1 MHNTSQKSPNV
12 EKGFTSKSEQWC
24 RVGGVGGGLTLNFQM
39 KIRVHT
45 VYCQTWISKIS
56 PPTTSMIIG
65 KRFITLYLPV
75 FLFNPIRPIACYM
88 LIDINDNI
96 ISYQFF
102 FFLYRHQIIYATMK
116 ISQKVTLSS
125 LRLLFYVPRPPSYNL
140 REILPRTCIKYLP
153 FNPY

>member
-102 FFLYRHQIIYATMK
+102 FFCTDIKSYTQLWKYHKKLLYLVFAYYSTYPGHHHIIF
-116 ISQKVTLSS
+116 V
-125 LRLLFYVPRPPSYNL
+125 RSYL
-140 REILPRTCIKYLP
+140 ELA
-153 FNPY
+153 